1 MKVFLLF
8 PHQLFQDITPLRE
21 ADAVYL
27 IEELLFFRQYAFHKQ
42 KLILHRASMQY
53 YEDYLR
59 RESLKVEYIDAFDDW
74 QDTRQLLPELA
85 NRGVQQISCYDVCD
99 QWLQERLERG
109 SRETG
114 ITLHELDTPLFL
126 NTRQDLNDYFGGKN
140 KFFQTDFYIRQRKKH
155 RILVDKQWQ
164 PDGGQWSFDTD
175 NRLRYPK
182 GRKAPAVQ
190 FPALSKWHRE
200 AMAWVEEHFPD
211 NPGEISAD
219 LIYPVTHGE
228 SEAWLQQFFTKRFA
242 EFGPYEDA
250 IVAEESVLHHS
261 LLSPQLNIVLLLP
274 MQVIQ
279 AALKYAGQHA
289 VPLNSLEGFI
299 RQILGWREFVRGVYV
314 FKGTSLRNS
323 NAWQCSN
330 PMPAAFYTAG
340 TGLEPVD
347 DAIRKLLRTGYNH
360 HIERLM
366 LLGNLML
373 LSEIHPHAVYRWF
386 MELYIDAYDWVMVPN
401 VYGMSQCAAI
411 GLMTTKPYISG
422 SAYVLKMSLY
432 RKGDWCEVWDALF
445 WHFMQKHRNVVKAN
459 PRLNM
464 LLGTYDRMSADRKET
479 IGSIHEAY
487 AGRMF
492 PKP

>member
-21 ADAVYL
+21 ADTVYL

-53 YEDYLR
+53 YADYLR
-59 RESLKVEYIDAFDDW
+59 RASLKVEYIEASNELH
-74 QDTRQLLPELA
+74 DTRRLLPELA
-85 NRGVQQISCYDVCD
+85 KRGVQHVSCYDVCD
-99 QWLQERLERG
+99 QWLQQRLERG
-109 SRETG
+109 SCENG
-114 ITLHELDTPLFL
+114 IALNEMDTPLFL

-155 RILVDKQWQ
+155 RILVDEQLQ
-164 PDGGQWSFDTD
+164 PVGGQWSFDTD

-182 GRKAPAVQ
+182 GKKAPVVQ
-190 FPALSKWHRE
+190 FPTLSAWHRE
-200 AMAWVEEHFPD
+200 AITWVEKHFPN
-211 NPGEISAD
+211 NPGEI
-219 LIYPVTHGE
+219 LTHFTYPITHGE
-228 SEAWLQQFFTKRFA
+228 SKAWLHQFFTKRFA

-261 LLSPQLNIVLLLP
+261 LLSPLLNIGLLLP
-274 MQVIQ
+274 MQVIE
-279 AALKYAGQHA
+279 AAVQYAEEHA

-314 FKGTSLRNS
+314 FRGAALRNS
-323 NAWQCSN
+323 NDWQCKN
-330 PMPAAFYTAG
+330 PMPEAFYSG
-340 TGLEPVD
+340 STGIEPAD
-347 DAIRKLLRTGYNH
+347 EAIRKLLRTAYNH

-366 LLGNLML
+366 VVGNLML

-422 SAYVLKMSLY
+422 SAYLLKMSGY
-432 RKGDWCEVWDALF
+432 KKSTWCEVWDALF
-445 WHFMQKHRNVVKAN
+445 WSFMHKHRHTLQNN
-459 PRLNM
+459 PRMRM
-464 LLGTYDRMSADRKET
+464 LLSTHDKMSKEKHDAMHLRRENYLNKLGT
-479 IGSIHEAY
+479 G
-487 AGRMF
+487 
-492 PKP
+492 